1 MEKGKKIFVNGSFLI
16 VESIAR
22 AGADTFVGY
31 PITPS
36 NYLYLY
42 SSKRLPLTFHA
53 PDEITTLQ
61 WMSGL
66 SAAGRLP
73 ITATSFPGF
82 ALMVESINMAFMMEL
97 PMVIILA
104 QRLGPSTGTATCG
117 ASGDLLLV
125 RGMISG
131 GYTVPTLAIS
141 DFKDCWEIP
150 EIAINTAVNLRT
162 PVIILTSKEIT
173 MTNRS
178 FDISSLKEIKK
189 VERKF
194 YSANEPYLPYK
205 PEKNHVPQFLPLS
218 SNKHQIRFN
227 ASTHDQK
234 GILQHSTKE
243 ALENSSRLQK
253 KIFYNLKDFTLY
265 EYDEDGNENLL
276 ITFDVSSVVCKEA
289 LKDLRNEKKKVSL
302 LVAKTLVPIPDIYY
316 EIISKY
322 KKIFVVEENLNGQL
336 CEMLFGSKTPENV
349 IKINSI
355 GKMIS
360 IDKIKEEV
368 RKNG

>member
-1 MEKGKKIFVNGSFLI
+1 VIFLCLLGKQMKWFDIDKTYGAVISTIIFIIVGYVWDKFIKNRRNKMENGKKIFVNGSFLI

-131 GYTVPTLAIS
+131 GYPVPTFAIS

-162 PVIILTSKEIT
+162 PVII
-173 MTNRS
+173 
-178 FDISSLKEIKK
+178 F
-189 VERKF
+189 
-194 YSANEPYLPYK
+194 
-205 PEKNHVPQFLPLS
+205 
-218 SNKHQIRFN
+218 
-227 ASTHDQK
+227 
-234 GILQHSTKE
+234 
-243 ALENSSRLQK
+243 
-253 KIFYNLKDFTLY
+253 NLKRDH
-265 EYDEDGNENLL
+265 D
-276 ITFDVSSVVCKEA
+276 
-289 LKDLRNEKKKVSL
+289 
-302 LVAKTLVPIPDIYY
+302 
-316 EIISKY
+316 
-322 KKIFVVEENLNGQL
+322 
-336 CEMLFGSKTPENV
+336 
-349 IKINSI
+349 
-355 GKMIS
+355 
-360 IDKIKEEV
+360 DKQKF
-368 RKNG
+368 

>member
-1 MEKGKKIFVNGSFLI
+1 MKDGKKIFVNGSFLI

-66 SAAGRLP
+66 SATGRLP

-117 ASGDLLLV
+117 ASGDLLLI

-131 GYTVPTLAIS
+131 GYPIPTLAIS
-141 DFKDCWEIP
+141 DFKDCWELP
-150 EIAINTAVNLRT
+150 EKAVKIAVNLRT
-162 PVIILTSKEIT
+162 PVILLTSKET
-173 MTNRS
+173 AMTNRT
-178 FDISSLKEIKK
+178 FDITSLKEIKK

-194 YSANEPYLPYK
+194 YSSDETYIPYK
-205 PEKNHVPQFLPLS
+205 PEKNLVPQFLPLS
-218 SNKHQIRFN
+218 SNKHQIRFT

-234 GILQHSTKE
+234 GVLQHSTKE
-243 ALENSSRLQK
+243 ALENSARLYK
-253 KIFYNLKDFTLY
+253 KIVSNLKDFTFY
-265 EYDEDGNENLL
+265 EYDEDGKENL
-276 ITFDVSSVVCKEA
+276 IVTFDVSSVVSKEA
-289 LKDLRNEKKKVSL
+289 IRELRKEGKKVSL
-302 LVAKTLVPIPDIYY
+302 LVAKTVVPIPDIYY

-322 KKIFVVEENLNGQL
+322 KKVYVVEENLNGEL
-336 CEMLFGSKTPENV
+336 CEIIFGSKTPDNIV
-349 IKINSI
+349 KINSI

-368 RKNG
+368 IKNG